1 MATKSSG
8 LYNIIDESGINKS
21 IMSVISSGVHF
32 NTYTTPKG
40 IKELRIEI
48 SRLLNSLWGCEINYQ
63 NMLITSG
70 SQQSIN
76 LMVYSLLKDGDTVLI
91 EQPTY
96 YGAVDVFKKR
106 SVSVVGVKLQDNGID
121 LEDLETKIKEH
132 NPKLIYVTPTFNN
145 PTGDAWDIGSRLKFL
160 EIINKYNVLVIE
172 DDPYSLINYTDEE
185 YPSLYKLNNGK
196 NIFYLGTFSKYISPS
211 ITVGYILSS
220 SEYLETIYSFKE
232 SFDLCSSLFSQLVVL
247 DYLKN
252 NDLVKVVK
260 DKVPVYKTL
269 LDKSKS
275 ELIEKFG
282 NDIELFSNIKG
293 GIFFTVK
300 FKSAI
305 TDPEFLASNHF
316 YIEGSHNNE
325 TRINI
330 CSYDK

>member
-8 LYNIIDESGINKS
+8 VYNIIDESGINKS
-21 IMSVISSGVHF
+21 IMSVLESGIHF

-40 IKELRIEI
+40 LRELRIEI
-48 SRLLNSLWGCEINYQ
+48 SKLLNSLWGCEINYQ

-106 SVSVVGVKLQDNGID
+106 NISVVGFKLKENGID
-121 LEDLETKIKEH
+121 LEDLEVKIKH
-132 NPKLIYVTPTFNN
+132 YNPKLIYVTPTFNN
-145 PTGDAWDIGSRLKFL
+145 PTGDAWDRESRLKFL

-172 DDPYSLINYTDEE
+172 DDPYSLINYTDED

-211 ITVGYILSS
+211 ITVGYILSA

-247 DYLKN
+247 DYLRN

-260 DKVPVYKTL
+260 DKVPMYKQL
-269 LDKSKS
+269 LDKATS
-275 ELIEKFG
+275 ELREKYG
-282 NDIELFSNIKG
+282 DDIESFSKIKG
-293 GIFFTVK
+293 GLFFTVK
-300 FKSAI
+300 FKTPI
-305 TDPEFLASNHF
+305 TDPEFLASNNF
-316 YIEGSHNNE
+316 YIEGSHDNE

-330 CSYDK
+330 CSFKN